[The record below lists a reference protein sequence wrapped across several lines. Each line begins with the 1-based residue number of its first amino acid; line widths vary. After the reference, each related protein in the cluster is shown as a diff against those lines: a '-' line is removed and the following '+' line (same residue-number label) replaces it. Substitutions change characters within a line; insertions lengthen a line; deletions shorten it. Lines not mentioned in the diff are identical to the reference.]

1 MNSLIG
7 HPEPSLFEGVR
18 TSSDTT
24 GVILSGAF
32 PREDLIFLGFLFF
45 INTFKDEI
53 LTSHNTLLRM
63 TEWVDEI
70 ATSPGKRHRNPQNDG
85 MD

>member
-18 TSSDTT
+18 ISSDTT

-32 PREDLIFLGFLFF
+32 PREDLIFLGFF
-45 INTFKDEI
+45 
-53 LTSHNTLLRM
+53 S
-63 TEWVDEI
+63 
-70 ATSPGKRHRNPQNDG
+70 S
-85 MD
+85 